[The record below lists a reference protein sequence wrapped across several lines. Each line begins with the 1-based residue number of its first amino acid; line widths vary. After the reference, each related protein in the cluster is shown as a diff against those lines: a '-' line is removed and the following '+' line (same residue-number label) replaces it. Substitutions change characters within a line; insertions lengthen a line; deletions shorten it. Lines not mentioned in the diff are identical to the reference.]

1 MPEAIALNLTPT
13 IERALLCAAVA
24 VATLVAFTHWAL
36 TRWRRGDA
44 RAFREPIVAFF
55 ALCFV
60 EGALFVAVS
69 IPGLIPATL
78 IRGLDFAAIVLLAW
92 GFLVSSRSP
101 RIGGVFLGVGMT
113 LAAAFSVFSI
123 SVARVTGGEPV
134 WIGVMGSIISLTVS
148 SVTALGLVLRRS
160 PIHTVCPIIAFAAL
174 ALSAALDMYLHAT
187 LASIIRLIAFWLLP
201 LGLHRPKRGLAA
213 EEAQMGGGL
222 RFRTLRTILPFVRP
236 YWRGFVPAVFAVVA
250 TSFVGLLKPWPLK
263 FLIDNVLQ
271 VGQPGARPG
280 DSATIIAAVAG
291 SIVAIAV
298 LQGLLSYSKEFFLSA
313 TAQRVA
319 FGLRSALFAHIQRLP
334 LAFHDRQRTGDLI
347 TRVTNDVTKVQE
359 LVTDDLLVG
368 GATNLLLVVGIL
380 IVMLLIDRKLGL
392 IATLSAPLIVLTT
405 SYYRRRIRA
414 QEQQVRDKEGDIASL
429 AQETIS
435 SIRVVKAFGREGFE
449 TQRFNEQTGEM
460 LEAGLRVARLEARF
474 SWALNVVTAVS
485 LAALVS
491 FGTYQVMVGALSAGT
506 LVVFIQYI
514 RDLQSPLLSLSRLST
529 KVAKAAIRAGRVV
542 EVLNE
547 RPAVEERPG
556 ARPAPRFRGQIRF
569 DHVSFGYGIG
579 MPPYSPE
586 RLVLRDIDLTIEP
599 GEVVAIVGPTGAGKS
614 TLASLILRLYDPLQ
628 GAVLIDGHDIREYKL
643 DSVVDQMSVVLQE
656 SLLFQTTIRE
666 NIAYGQPKAAFRKI
680 WEAACIAY
688 CEEFIRRLPQG
699 FDTVVGERGTML
711 SGGQRQRIAIARAV
725 IRDAP
730 ILILDEPTAGLDAE
744 AENIVMQALERLM
757 RGRTTI
763 MIAHQL
769 ATVRRANRIYVL
781 DGGEI
786 VEVGTHEELVAQ
798 GGTYKRAFQLQTA

>member
-1 MPEAIALNLTPT
+1 
-13 IERALLCAAVA
+13 
-24 VATLVAFTHWAL
+24 
-36 TRWRRGDA
+36 
-44 RAFREPIVAFF
+44 
-55 ALCFV
+55 
-60 EGALFVAVS
+60 
-69 IPGLIPATL
+69 
-78 IRGLDFAAIVLLAW
+78 
-92 GFLVSSRSP
+92 
-101 RIGGVFLGVGMT
+101 
-113 LAAAFSVFSI
+113 
-123 SVARVTGGEPV
+123 
-134 WIGVMGSIISLTVS
+134 
-148 SVTALGLVLRRS
+148 
-160 PIHTVCPIIAFAAL
+160 
-174 ALSAALDMYLHAT
+174 
-187 LASIIRLIAFWLLP
+187 
-201 LGLHRPKRGLAA
+201 
-213 EEAQMGGGL
+213 
-222 RFRTLRTILPFVRP
+222 
-236 YWRGFVPAVFAVVA
+236 
-250 TSFVGLLKPWPLK
+250 
-263 FLIDNVLQ
+263 
-271 VGQPGARPG
+271 
-280 DSATIIAAVAG
+280 
-291 SIVAIAV
+291 
-298 LQGLLSYSKEFFLSA
+298 LSYSKEFFLSA